1 MVRAVKNGS
10 GRITARSG
18 SVSASIDVVVSQT
31 AIGIKIVPA
40 DTTLSSIGETIQLV
54 ASVFDQ
60 NEQPLDGAA
69 VTWSSSDDAVATVSA
84 QGLVTSVNN
93 GIAQVTARSGDFS
106 ADVEIAVSQSA
117 SSIHIMP
124 RSPAVVSIGE
134 TIQLVTTVL
143 DQNEHPVMGAV
154 VVWSS
159 SDKSIVTISA
169 HGLVTGAKEGSAQ
182 VEARSG
188 GATASILVIVSMQGG
203 NPERIA
209 LSVFYYATDGPNWTN
224 NTNWLS
230 EEPLHAW
237 YGVETDHDGGV
248 RGLELAY
255 NQLTGEIP
263 PKLGLLVNLNRL
275 DLYSNQLTG
284 EVPPEL
290 GQLVN
295 LKQLSL
301 SVNRLTGGIPPE
313 LRQLVNLSSL
323 GLGSNQLDGSIP
335 PELGQL
341 VSLDQLDLYSN
352 QLDGSIPPELGQ
364 LVNLS
369 SLGLGSNQ
377 LDGSIPPE
385 LGQLVSLDQ
394 LDLTVTSIPP
404 ELGQLVN
411 LSSLG
416 LGSNQLDGSIP
427 PELGQLVS
435 LSSLGLGSNQ
445 LDGSIPPELGQLVN
459 LEWLDLSNNQLTE
472 GIPPELGLL
481 RNLKELLLGNNQLTG
496 EIPRSFAS
504 LSNLRKLHLAGNEGL
519 LGILHLSFT
528 SLKLDELLLYETR
541 LCAPEDAEI
550 QYWLQTIPRS
560 EVETCRDFLTKTTA
574 FLIQATQSPEFS
586 VPLVAGED
594 ALLRVFIQA
603 ETDVVIPMPLVTAR
617 FFLNGREE
625 YEVDI
630 HSEGKSIPSYT
641 DLANLETSVNMLIP
655 GSVIKTGL
663 EMVVEID
670 PDDSLGDMVYI
681 EEDRL
686 PMTGRIPVDVRDVPP
701 LNLTLVPFLW
711 MDNPDLYR
719 PVLSRIEEL
728 TVDSDLFRETR
739 DILPVD
745 RFRLSIRE
753 PVWTANQPEGL
764 SALEET
770 QLVYIMDGKRGH
782 YMGIVS
788 FGGWS
793 YLSGFSSVAALNAHL
808 ISHELGHNMSLYHAP
823 CGTAVDLDN
832 DFPYME
838 GEIGVWGYDL
848 FNDVLI
854 SPSTADLMSYCGP
867 TVWISDYNFTKAVIY
882 RATEEQNLRLVS
894 AYSIP
899 EKSLLLWGGVS
910 EEGELYLEPAFVVD
924 VQPFLPEEGGP
935 YRLAGV
941 DADGNTLFRLNFPIY
956 SIADSEGGA
965 FAFTVP
971 VRADWAGRL
980 ELITLSG
987 HEGFVELTKGG
998 GGSAALLLDEST
1010 GSVRGILRDW
1020 PGPGASVQ
1028 AVRRMVPEP
1037 GLKVIVSTG
1046 IPDAADWER

>member
-1 MVRAVKNGS
+1 M
-10 GRITARSG
+10 
-18 SVSASIDVVVSQT
+18 
-31 AIGIKIVPA
+31 
-40 DTTLSSIGETIQLV
+40 
-54 ASVFDQ
+54 
-60 NEQPLDGAA
+60 
-69 VTWSSSDDAVATVSA
+69 
-84 QGLVTSVNN
+84 
-93 GIAQVTARSGDFS
+93 
-106 ADVEIAVSQSA
+106 
-117 SSIHIMP
+117 
-124 RSPAVVSIGE
+124 SIGE

-169 HGLVTGAKEGSAQ
+169 QGLVTGTKEGSAQ

-188 GATASILVIVSMQGG
+188 DATASILVIVSMQGG

-230 EEPLHAW
+230 EELLHAW
-237 YGVETDHDGGV
+237 YGVKTDQDGGV

-263 PKLGLLVNLNRL
+263 PELGLLVNLNRL

-313 LRQLVNLSSL
+313 LGQLVNLERL
-323 GLGSNQLDGSIP
+323 DLYGNQLDGSIP

-341 VSLDQLDLYSN
+341 VNLEWLYLYSN

-364 LVNLS
+364 LVNLN
-369 SLGLGSNQ
+369 SLGFGSNQLEGSIPPELGQLVNLEWLDLYSNQ

-385 LGQLVSLDQ
+385 LGQL
-394 LDLTVTSIPP
+394 I
-404 ELGQLVN
+404 N
-411 LSSLG
+411 LSL
-416 LGSNQLDGSIP
+416 
-427 PELGQLVS
+427 
-435 LSSLGLGSNQ
+435 LSLGSNQ

-481 RNLKELLLGNNQLTG
+481 RNLKALLLGNNQLTG
-496 EIPRSFAS
+496 EIPSSLAS
-504 LSNLRKLHLAGNEGL
+504 LSNLRKLNLSGNEGL
-519 LGILHLSFT
+519 LGILTLSFT
-528 SLKLDELLLYETR
+528 SLKLDELRLYETR

-617 FFLNGREE
+617 FFLNGREV

-711 MDNPDLYR
+711 IDNPDLYR

-782 YMGIVS
+782 YMGIIS

-848 FNDVLI
+848 FKDVLI
-854 SPSTADLMSYCGP
+854 SPSTADLMGYCGP

-882 RATEEQNLRLVS
+882 RASEEQNLRRVS
-894 AYSIP
+894 AYSLP

-935 YRLAGV
+935 YRLAGI
-941 DADGNTLFRLNFPIY
+941 DADGNTLFRLNFPMY
-956 SIADSEGGA
+956 SIADSESGA

-987 HEGFVELTKGG
+987 HGEFVELTKGG